1 MVASEQ
7 SFVSMPV
14 MRKDSHKPRQ
24 DAAQVDRPAPGRG
37 VPPASEREWMTTEEV
52 ASRLRT
58 HYRTVARWASDGL
71 IRVAGGG
78 HGDPWRW
85 SEKNFREAFV
95 LARLRTEGFSRQEVR
110 SAMGTLE
117 AMGHNPFSKGKFLVL
132 ETPRKGSRNRG
143 TFVKIMDTG
152 EAIALSDSGGAQ
164 MLLPF
169 PNAPWTPEGKTS

>member
-1 MVASEQ
+1 MRA
-7 SFVSMPV
+7 
-14 MRKDSHKPRQ
+14 MRKDSHKQRQ
-24 DAAQVDRPAPGRG
+24 DAAQRPAPGRG
-37 VPPASEREWMTTEEV
+37 VPPADERDWMTTEEV
-52 ASRLRT
+52 AAETET
-58 HYRTVARWASDGL
+58 HYRTVARWASDGM

-78 HGDPWRW
+78 YGDPWRW

-95 LARLRTEGFSRQEVR
+95 LARLRKEGFSRQEVR

-117 AMGHNPFSKGKFLVL
+117 ALGHNPFSKGKFLVL
-132 ETPRKGSRNRG
+132 EKPRKGSRNRG

-169 PNAPWTPEGKTS
+169 PNAPWNVGGKS